1 MSAAEEAAPDAGS
14 GPTARMARRLAL
26 AGFLPI
32 LVLSLWLFGIAEDHP
47 WRAVTLALLKSYG
60 AVILSFLGG
69 IRWGLGMVQGG
80 QGSGRALA
88 ASCLPP
94 LAGWAA
100 VFVTEPY
107 SFALLAVAFAAQGAW
122 DVFAAHAG
130 VAPRWFGATRTLLT
144 VLVVA
149 AMVLSF
155 VATA

>member
-1 MSAAEEAAPDAGS
+1 MSTETTAPDT
-14 GPTARMARRLAL
+14 GPTERMARRLAL

-32 LVLSLWLFGIAEDHP
+32 LVLSLWLFGIADDHP
-47 WRAVTLALLKSYG
+47 WRSETLALLKTYG
-60 AVILSFLGG
+60 AIILSFLGG

-80 QGSGRALA
+80 TGSGRALA
-88 ASCLPP
+88 ASCVPP

-100 VFVTEPY
+100 IFVPEPF
-107 SFALLAVAFAAQGAW
+107 SFALFAAAFAAQGAW
-122 DVFAAHAG
+122 DVFAANSG
-130 VAPRWFGATRTLLT
+130 VAPRWFGGIRILLT